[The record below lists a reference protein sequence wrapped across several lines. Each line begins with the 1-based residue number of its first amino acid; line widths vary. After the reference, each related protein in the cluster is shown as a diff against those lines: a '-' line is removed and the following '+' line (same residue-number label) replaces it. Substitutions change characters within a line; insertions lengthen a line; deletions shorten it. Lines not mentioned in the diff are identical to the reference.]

1 MTNVGHSAGV
11 SRERKVATVQI
22 GGMALRDGVLLQS
35 ERYWAAALTTPGG
48 ELEIVSGKKRLLPGH
63 EAALKVPVVR
73 GLARIVESA
82 GMLPALR
89 RRAGRAVLP
98 LEDPRLIAATAGST
112 AATLLLRRSRK
123 GSPLA
128 REAAIAAASLAP
140 ALLAVRGSELSRYHG
155 AEHKS
160 VAAYETGA
168 SADAAA
174 KEHDRC
180 GSNLVAPLVLT
191 NLLTGLVLRGSGR
204 ERRPLAVLLAGLVSI
219 GSAVELFSWM
229 AQHKGHPVA
238 DMLRAPGI
246 ELQHLFTT
254 REPTDEQL
262 DVAHAALQELLRLE
276 GAAPTTVAPAGA

>member
-1 MTNVGHSAGV
+1 VT
-11 SRERKVATVQI
+11 TVQI

-35 ERYWAAALTTPGG
+35 ERFWAAALVTPAG
-48 ELEIVSGKKRLLPGH
+48 EIEIVSGKKHLLPGH
-63 EAALKVPVVR
+63 SVALGLPVVR
-73 GLARIVESA
+73 GLARLVESA

-98 LEDPRLIAATAGST
+98 MEDPRLLAATVGST
-112 AATLLLRRSRK
+112 AATVLLRRSRK

-128 REAAIAAASLAP
+128 REATIAAASLAP
-140 ALLAVRGSELSRYHG
+140 ALLALRSSELSRYHG

-160 VAAYETGA
+160 VAAYETGG
-168 SADAAA
+168 SADEAAR
-174 KEHDRC
+174 EHERC

-191 NLLTGLVLRGSGR
+191 NLATGLMLRGSGR

-229 AQHKGHPVA
+229 AKHKGHPVA

-254 REPTDEQL
+254 REPTERQL
-262 DVAHAALQELLRLE
+262 DVAHAAMEELLRLE
-276 GAAPTTVAPAGA
+276 GVAPAATAPAGA